1 MQNSLL
7 PALVSKRLFGLF
19 SAIHFF
25 IILLVFA
32 ADDEFHDYLIPIQ
45 IFNQKVFS

>member
-7 PALVSKRLFGLF
+7 PTIVSKRLFVL
-19 SAIHFF
+19 STAIHLF

-32 ADDEFHDYLIPIQ
+32 ADDEFHG
-45 IFNQKVFS
+45 